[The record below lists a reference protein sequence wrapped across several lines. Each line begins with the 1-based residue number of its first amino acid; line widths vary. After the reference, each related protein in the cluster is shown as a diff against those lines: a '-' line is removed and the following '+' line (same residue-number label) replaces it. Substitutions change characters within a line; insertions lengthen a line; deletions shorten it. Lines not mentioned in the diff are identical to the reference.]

1 MSAIF
6 DIELQDAGLL
16 QRDETS
22 EDESS
27 DVIEI
32 GAVKDPLSKMLFPC
46 ATFLIRFLRIV
57 LNALAEAHVNV
68 SNVACF
74 LS

>member
-6 DIELQDAGLL
+6 DIELQDTGLL

-32 GAVKDPLSKMLFPC
+32 DAVKHCMC
-46 ATFLIRFLRIV
+46 VR
-57 LNALAEAHVNV
+57 NALAGAHVNRV
-68 SNVACF
+68 
-74 LS
+74 